1 MLKTPSPFPLIS
13 PENAKAILLGGK
25 SITFSAKSITSIAK
39 SNASASGS
47 NASTLKHKGEM
58 LKTTCTESTTIVKEH
73 WILVSARIIS
83 QTFGEL
89 KITL

>member
-1 MLKTPSPFPLIS
+1 MLLV
-13 PENAKAILLGGK
+13 GK

-58 LKTTCTESTTIVKEH
+58 LKTTRTESTITVTGHGLSRKL
-73 WILVSARIIS
+73 LVN
-83 QTFGEL
+83 
-89 KITL
+89 